1 MTILDTK
8 TLFNQMQPRYPELKD
23 QVAIITGSSRGI
35 GKAIALRL
43 AREGMKVVINGVNP
57 QRVAETVNEMQA
69 IDIDVLGVPANLGT
83 TDGVVE
89 LFEKT
94 IETFGDV
101 DLVVNN
107 AADLRRVPFFKIDEA
122 LLDNQ
127 LAANIRGPFLLSFKA
142 AEIMKEKQAGNIIH
156 ISSVGGLQAHWPGLP
171 YDMTKGAL
179 DSMTQAMALDLAE
192 YGIRVNAVAP
202 GATETERTPG
212 PENERVQAVSNRIP
226 LLRFGL
232 SAEVAAVVAFLASP
246 EASYITGQILYVDG
260 GITAQLSPKGQPI

>member
-1 MTILDTK
+1 MTKEDTK
-8 TLFNQMQPRYPELKD
+8 TLFNEMRPRYPELKD

-43 AREGMKVVINGVNP
+43 AREGMKVVINGLNP
-57 QRVAETVNEMQA
+57 ERVADAVAEMKSIN
-69 IDIDVLGVPANLGT
+69 IDALGVPANLGT
-83 TDGVVE
+83 TEGVE
-89 LFEKT
+89 SLIKQT
-94 IETFGDV
+94 MDAFGRL

-107 AADLRRVPFFKIDEA
+107 AADLRRVTFLEVDEA
-122 LLDNQ
+122 MLDNQ

-142 AEIMKEKQAGNIIH
+142 AKIMKKNGAGNIIH
-156 ISSVGGLQAHWPGLP
+156 ISSVGGMQAHWPGLP

-202 GATETERTPG
+202 GATVTERTPG
-212 PENERVQAVSNRIP
+212 SEDPRIQAVSKRIP

-232 SAEVAAVVAFLASP
+232 SAEIGAVVAFLASP
-246 EASYITGQILYVDG
+246 EASYITGHILYVDG
-260 GITAQLSPKGQPI
+260 GLTAQLSPRESKV